1 MENTSTQI
9 GSTFAGTPMTTSNMA
24 DQARIDAK
32 ALSRLTIVKRNGTM
46 VPFRRERIQNAIEL
60 AMRATHGIPSTAP
73 LTPDLFA
80 QLQEVTDQVILG
92 SLEKAKLGA
101 CLTVEGIQ
109 DIVEVKLMECGHH
122 DVARDYIVYRD
133 QHKQLR
139 DDSPRNIR
147 VMRRDG
153 KEVRFNPMKIASAI
167 EACFRSTRSVDGVTP
182 SEVIQAVNLLTNKV
196 VNKVCD
202 YNNAGKEI
210 SVEFIQDE
218 VERQLMSESFY
229 QEAKNYI
236 LYRSLRAKL
245 RENGEGSEEDATPVL
260 AKAEQKST
268 PAAKTAPT
276 ENLGTIYTVT
286 EADGSQTEM
295 SELEIKKRIDYA
307 CLNLNVDSDEVRVD
321 MLKNFYQGIRRK
333 EVDQAAIMSAR
344 AKVEKEPDYT
354 FLTARLLL
362 DEIYRE
368 TISTPANHA
377 DIKKI
382 HQEYFTQYIDF
393 GVQVGRLTADLKT
406 YDIAKLAAAMD
417 LSRDLDFTYLGL
429 QTIYDRYLTHHEDR
443 RIETPQIF
451 WMRVAMGLA
460 LREGEHK
467 NARAIEFYD
476 ILSKMYYVSSTP
488 TLFNS
493 GTCHSQM
500 SSCYLST
507 VTDDLHSIFKLV
519 SDDAQLSKWA
529 GGLGNDWTNV
539 RATGATIK
547 GTNGRSQGVVP
558 FLKVANDTAVA
569 VNQGGKR
576 KGAMCA
582 YLETWHLD
590 LEDFLEL
597 RKNTGDERRRTHDMN
612 TANWIPDLFM
622 KRVAENGNWTMFSP
636 SDVPDLHDLYG
647 AAFDKRYQEYEEMVA
662 KGEIKLYKTVEALT
676 LWRKMLSMLFE
687 TGHPW
692 ITFKD
697 PSNLRSPQDHKG
709 VVHSSNLCT
718 EILLNTSEKETAVC
732 NLGSLNLPK
741 HIKAN
746 GDLDRE
752 LLAKNIKTAIRMLD
766 NVIDI
771 NFYPIPE
778 AEFSNLQHRPIGL
791 GIMGFQDCLYMKRV
805 SYASPEAVEFADRSM
820 ELISYYAILGSSELA
835 KERGAYPSYQG
846 SKWDRGL
853 LPIDTLEILEKNR
866 GAEYCDLNKE
876 TTLDWQVVRD
886 SIKKYGMRN
895 SNTMAIAPTATI
907 SNISGVTQSIEPAYK
922 HLFAKS
928 NLSGEFIVINDYL
941 VHELKKLDL
950 WDEEMV
956 DDLKYFDGSILEI
969 ERIPNDLKQVY
980 LTSFEI
986 DPEWIVDC
994 AARRQKWIDMGQSL
1008 NLYMAEPSGKK
1019 LNEMYFSAWKKGLK
1033 TTYYLRCLG
1042 ATQIEKSTMDV
1053 NKRGLQPRW
1062 MKNKS
1067 SSGEV
1072 NVNRDAVAL
1081 PKETQ
1086 NLDGECESCQ

>member
-1 MENTSTQI
+1 MENTSSQI
-9 GSTFAGTPMTTSNMA
+9 SSTFAGTPMTKSNMA

-32 ALSRLTIVKRNGTM
+32 ALARLTIVKRNGTM

-60 AMRATHGIPSTAP
+60 AMRATHGVVSTAP

-153 KEVRFNPMKIASAI
+153 KEVRFNPMKIASAV
-167 EACFRSTRSVDGVTP
+167 EACFRSTRAVDGVTP

-202 YNNAGKEI
+202 FNNEGKEI

-245 RENGEGSEEDATPVL
+245 RESGEGMEEDFAPIL
-260 AKAEQKST
+260 AKSE
-268 PAAKTAPT
+268 AKTATTQKTTPV
-276 ENLGTIYTVT
+276 EDLGTLYKVT
-286 EADGSQTEM
+286 EADGSETKM

-307 CLNLNVDSDEVRVD
+307 CLNLNVDADEVRTD
-321 MLKNFYQGIRRK
+321 MLKNFYQGIRRR

-393 GVQVGRLTADLKT
+393 GVQVGRLTPDLKS

-417 LSRDLDFTYLGL
+417 LGRDLDFTYLGL

-460 LREGEHK
+460 LREENK
-467 NARAIEFYD
+467 NERAVEFYD
-476 ILSKMYYVSSTP
+476 ILSQMYYVSSTP

-647 AAFDKRYQEYEEMVA
+647 SAFDKRYQEYETMVA

-746 GDLDRE
+746 GELDRE

-778 AEFSNLQHRPIGL
+778 AGFSNLQHRPIGL
-791 GIMGFQDCLYMKRV
+791 GLMGFQDCLYMKRV

-866 GAEYCDLNKE
+866 GAAYCDLNKE

-928 NLSGEFIVINDYL
+928 NLSGEFIVINDFL

-969 ERIPNDLKQVY
+969 ERIPNDIKQIY

-1008 NLYMAEPSGKK
+1008 NLYMAEPNGKK

-1072 NVNRDAVAL
+1072 NINRDAAAL